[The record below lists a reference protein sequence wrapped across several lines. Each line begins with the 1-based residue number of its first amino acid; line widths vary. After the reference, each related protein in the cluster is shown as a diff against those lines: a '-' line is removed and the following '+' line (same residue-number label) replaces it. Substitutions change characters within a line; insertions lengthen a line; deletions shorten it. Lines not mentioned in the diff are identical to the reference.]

1 MEIVGIICEYD
12 PFHLGHRRQIR
23 AVREQLGEDCAVVCL
38 MSGNYVQR
46 GHPAMF
52 DKMRRAQCALLGGAD
67 LVLELPVQVSL
78 SSAEGFAA
86 GGVRILSPICTRLS
100 FGSEIADANLLLQTA
115 EALLRPDFSDPLRQ
129 WLDKGLSFPAA
140 RAAALEDLGLDAR
153 PLCQPNSILAVEY
166 CKAILSQNSPMAILP
181 ITREGRYHAAVPEG
195 RYPSATAVRS
205 AVRAGGCWQELVPPE
220 SVPLLSD
227 APVHTLSQGETAV
240 LARLRAMTDAEFEA
254 LPYGSE
260 GLWRKLMHESRRQAS
275 LEDIA
280 AAVKSRRYT
289 RSRLDRMIMCAFL
302 GLTGQ
307 ELAASAPYARILGF
321 TQRGRTVLNTQK
333 KTGLLQNIGQN
344 TDHPQQALED
354 RCDRLYGL
362 FARQPERADFYSRLR
377 VLRSETEGA

>member
-12 PFHLGHRRQIR
+12 PFHLGHRRQIC
-23 AVREQLGEDCAVVCL
+23 AIREQLGEDCAVVCL

-100 FGSEIADANLLLQTA
+100 FGAEIADAQLLLQTA
-115 EALLRPDFSDPLRQ
+115 EALLRPDFSVPLRQ
-129 WLDKGLSFPAA
+129 WLDHGLSFPAA
-140 RAAALEDLGLDAR
+140 RAAALESLGLDAR
-153 PLCQPNSILAVEY
+153 PLSQPNSILAVEY
-166 CKAILSQNSPMAILP
+166 CKAILSQNSPMEILP
-181 ITREGRYHAAVPEG
+181 IAREGSYHAVVPDG
-195 RYPSATAVRS
+195 CYPSATAVRS
-205 AVRAGGCWQELVPPE
+205 AVRAGGHWQELVPPE
-220 SVPLLSD
+220 SASTLSG
-227 APVHTLSQGETAV
+227 APIHTLSQGEKAV

-260 GLWRKLMHESRRQAS
+260 GLWRKLMHESRCQS
-275 LEDIA
+275 TLEEIV

-289 RSRLDRMIMCAFL
+289 RSRLDRMILCAFL
-302 GLTGQ
+302 GLTG
-307 ELAASAPYARILGF
+307 EDLAMRVPYARILGF
-321 TQRGRTVLNTQK
+321 TERGRAVLHGQK
-333 KTGLLQNIGQN
+333 KTGLLQNIGQDTN
-344 TDHPQQALED
+344 LPQQKLED

-362 FARQPERADFYSRLR
+362 FAPEPERADFCNRLR
-377 VLRSETEGA
+377 VFRMEPGAE